1 MQTQRVPQTGG
12 CYGFLFK
19 SSLEKNSTF
28 LIVRVNK
35 TTRLTRAC
43 GLVSD
48 YYFYPRLYFLV
59 SDDAGCNGVS
69 FKCDNGT
76 DLDAGADVV
85 WVNDNVWTS
94 FVSCPGKY
102 KHIYRM
108 FCKYIFRRL
117 SDLWIPEQRLDLIPR

>member
-1 MQTQRVPQTGG
+1 MQTKRVPQTGG

-48 YYFYPRLYFLV
+48 YNFYPRLYFLV

-102 KHIYRM
+102 KHI
-108 FCKYIFRRL
+108 
-117 SDLWIPEQRLDLIPR
+117 